1 VSFDAIRLEPT
12 NFDECSQRGG
22 LPMAMWTLESTGRC
36 EDENPM
42 KLLTSKNSAVGAG
55 SDSCSQWPAS
65 GYRFGGGYPFNV
77 WDVAV
82 ETRHGGIEVLG
93 NKVNGFLKS
102 TAPASVAEGPHAGGA
117 GVGQSGYT
125 TQLCRGVT
133 ESGARLPG
141 AVSKGA
147 VLDSPGAVPQA
158 GSHKNP
164 RPDGRYFECGHRMMA
179 ACRQS
184 ISRPDQS
191 AKERLCSRKY

>member
-1 VSFDAIRLEPT
+1 MLTTRRPPT
-12 NFDECSQRGG
+12 W
-22 LPMAMWTLESTGRC
+22 PC
-36 EDENPM
+36 EISRVQAAAEGENPM

-55 SDSCSQWPAS
+55 SDRCSQWPAS
-65 GYRFGGGYPFNV
+65 GYRFGGGYPF
-77 WDVAV
+77 DVRDVGV